1 MSIITGDVK
10 KLFAYKYK
18 KRDDCLTDQY
28 SRLFMTK
35 AMLVGAFITGM
46 QWYSDEIK
54 CAVPAGLA
62 GKHLGGYT
70 GKACWINGFYVY
82 EQLRKKTDCEGY
94 FGIPVNIQHNGTLRN
109 KACETCVALE
119 GHEGDINCLPM
130 RKKFYIQYQ
139 WYPFFLA
146 AMSLFYYL
154 PYFIFTYANDDL
166 KSLKGEIKKVKPDI
180 DVIVKNY
187 FDLEDDSLRKQQR
200 VKIALNIVM
209 KLIYLISNVAVFVL
223 CDSTL
228 NGDFKKFGTKWLNWA
243 KLPDRNNYV
252 ERRSFIDAGELL
264 LPTFGYCDVLE
275 EWVDIKHSVVNE
287 HKLLCEISQH
297 ILYQYV
303 LMALWFLIVLGIA
316 LSVYGLVSLLITYGV
331 WEIEFDKGEQMSK
344 KVHKHITIRQ
354 GEYLMFIR
362 RKNELVYGAI
372 LDNLYS
378 KLSNEEPSD
387 DRDAPFVRDEKC

>member
-35 AMLVGAFITGM
+35 AMLVGAFITGL

-82 EQLRKKTDCEGY
+82 EQLRQKTECEGY
-94 FGIPVNIQHNGTLRN
+94 FGIPVNIQHNGTVRN
-109 KACETCVALE
+109 KKCETCIALD
-119 GHEGDINCLPM
+119 HDSDIKCLPM
-130 RKKFYIQYQ
+130 QKKFYIQYQ

-154 PYFIFTYANDDL
+154 PYFLFTYANDDL
-166 KSLKGEIKKVKPDI
+166 KSLKKEIKNMDPDI
-180 DVIVKNY
+180 TVIVKNY
-187 FDLEDDSLRKQQR
+187 FNFEDATARKQQR
-200 VKIALNIVM
+200 AKIALNVIM

-228 NGDFKKFGTKWLNWA
+228 NGDFKNFGVKWLNVA
-243 KLPDRNNYV
+243 KLPDRNNYI
-252 ERRSFIDAGELL
+252 ERRSFVDASELL

-303 LMALWFLIVLGIA
+303 LMALWYLIILGIA
-316 LSVYGLVSLLITYGV
+316 LSVYGLVALLITYGA
-331 WEIEFDKGEQMSK
+331 WEVEFDKGEEMSK
-344 KVHKHITIRQ
+344 EVHKYITIRQ

-362 RKNELVYGAI
+362 RKNKLVYGDVLKEL
-372 LDNLYS
+372 LD
-378 KLSNEEPSD
+378 KIRSNNPRKS
-387 DRDAPFVRDEKC
+387 RDAPLGRDENC